1 MNDRY
6 IKLLCLLFFHSNFV
20 YLDDGSGVGRIIQA
34 ICLGVVIIMLL
45 LKGKLKLQL
54 RFKVI
59 NVFVVAYCV
68 ALLFIS
74 YFSKE
79 INYNVLDRLCLGSVS
94 NDLRLSSYT
103 LGIML
108 SITIYIG
115 FVIVEYLSEINK
127 TTILFQVFYK
137 TTLFYIIIS
146 DVQLLT
152 IGEFLGTEGYLV
164 GNKFTLSYMHLF
176 CYVLF
181 KITETYNSKR
191 SKIIDRILILLTFA
205 ISILSE
211 CTTALLGFWGLV
223 LILHMRDSKY
233 GAFLYKGMTYVVAL
247 SLGVLF
253 MFFYSYVLDISFVQ
267 YIIVDVLH
275 EDLTLTGRTGIY
287 DLMLSVIP
295 ARPLWGFGVGNSHW
309 VLAYLFGIANAQ
321 NAVVNLYIE
330 EGIIGMILYFL
341 VFISVFKFSKRNIQK
356 EFTYPLLSYIFI
368 FFFMGLVEITIDN
381 NLLIIMSLLLAYN
394 YKPIKIKTICQK

>member
-20 YLDDGSGVGRIIQA
+20 YLDDGSGVGRIIQS
-34 ICLGVVIIMLL
+34 ICLGGVIIMLL
-45 LKGKLKLQL
+45 LKGKLKLLL

-79 INYNVLDRLCLGSVS
+79 INYNLLDRLCLGSVS

-127 TTILFQVFYK
+127 TEILFQVFYK
-137 TTLFYIIIS
+137 TTLFYLIIS
-146 DVQLLT
+146 DAQFLT
-152 IGEFLGTEGYLV
+152 IGEVFGTEGYLV

-211 CTTALLGFWGLV
+211 CTTALLGFGGLV
-223 LILHMRDSKY
+223 LILHMRDSKL
-233 GAFLYKGMTYVVAL
+233 GAFLYKGKTYVVAL

-253 MFFYSYVLDISFVQ
+253 MFFYSYILDFSFVQ

-309 VLAYLFGIANAQ
+309 VLAYLFGIANTQ

-330 EGIIGMILYFL
+330 EGIIGMILYFF
-341 VFISVFKFSKRNIQK
+341 VFISVFKFSKRNIPK
-356 EFTYPLLSYIFI
+356 EFTYPLLCYIFI

-381 NLLIIMSLLLAYN
+381 NLLIIMSLLLACN
-394 YKPIKIKTICQK
+394 YKPIKTICQK